1 MIMHSESEKQ
11 RISTSNAFFIC
22 LVVAVYS
29 LSGVFTKQASK
40 YDFLSLPYL
49 GCLLGVV
56 SVFAIYAVLWQIALK
71 RVPLSRAYLFRS
83 LGVIYGL
90 ALAAFVFNESIS
102 WTNLLGGLIVLFGL
116 IILLSEGKK

>member
-1 MIMHSESEKQ
+1 MIMHLESEQQ
-11 RISTSNAFFIC
+11 RLSASDAFFIC
-22 LVVAVYS
+22 VIVAIYS
-29 LSGVFTKQASK
+29 LSGVFTKQASE

-56 SVFAIYAVLWQIALK
+56 SVFAIYALLWQIALK

-83 LGVIYGL
+83 LGVVYGL

-102 WTNLLGGLIVLFGL
+102 WNNLLGGIIVLFGL

>member
-1 MIMHSESEKQ
+1 MMHQSEQQ
-11 RISTSNAFFIC
+11 RISISNAFYLC
-22 LVVAVYS
+22 VVVAIYS
-29 LSGVFTKQASK
+29 LSGVFTKQASN

-56 SVFAIYAVLWQIALK
+56 LVFAIYAVLWQIALK

-83 LGVIYGL
+83 LGVVYGL
-90 ALAAFVFNESIS
+90 ALATFVFNESIS
-102 WTNLLGGLIVLFGL
+102 WTNLIGGLIVLFGL